1 MDGKRTSQQN
11 TNKINTLALD
21 ESPPNKD
28 YQLRK
33 IMHQNIKP
41 ADKTPPKTIK
51 NTDSI
56 NTGEEQDNNIVCL
69 YFVHNSNMGNTNSN
83 DGICRLR
90 NANCAKKHGSIQKT
104 DNNIINRYTM
114 ILF

>member
-11 TNKINTLALD
+11 TNKKNTLVLD

-33 IMHQNIKP
+33 IKHQNIKR
-41 ADKTPPKTIK
+41 ADKTLPKTIK

-56 NTGEEQDNNIVCL
+56 NTGEEQDNNSSH
-69 YFVHNSNMGNTNSN
+69 FVHNSNMGNTNSN

-90 NANCAKKHGSIQKT
+90 NAN
-104 DNNIINRYTM
+104 
-114 ILF
+114 